1 MQIIQK
7 LSFLE
12 LRPFHL
18 NTSSYLLMK
27 KNFFSGR
34 AVLQWHSC
42 PGSGGVTVPGGAPEL
57 WGCGT
62 EGGGYGH
69 GGMGLG
75 ILEVF
80 SNLIDPM
87 ILSCI
92 IWLKREAVGELL
104 RSWVCLKCTVLGQ
117 HGEVC
122 RAAAALS

>member
-1 MQIIQK
+1 VK
-7 LSFLE
+7 
-12 LRPFHL
+12 FHL
-18 NTSSYLLMK
+18 CQ
-27 KNFFSGR
+27 SGA
-34 AVLQWHSC
+34 AVAQGC
-42 PGSGGVTVPGGAPEL
+42 PGGGGVTVPGGAPEL

-69 GGMGLG
+69 SGMGLG